1 MQKELQIFTR
11 LQKQDQPIDPSTL
24 DDLEMQEMQIE
35 TIVRLCIREALIEH
49 AVQVHKEKLPL

>member
-11 LQKQDQPIDPSTL
+11 LQKQDQPIDPGTL

-49 AVQVHKEKLPL
+49 AVQVRKELLPL

>member
-11 LQKQDQPIDPSTL
+11 LQKQDQPIDSGTL

-49 AVQVHKEKLPL
+49 AVQAHKEKLPL